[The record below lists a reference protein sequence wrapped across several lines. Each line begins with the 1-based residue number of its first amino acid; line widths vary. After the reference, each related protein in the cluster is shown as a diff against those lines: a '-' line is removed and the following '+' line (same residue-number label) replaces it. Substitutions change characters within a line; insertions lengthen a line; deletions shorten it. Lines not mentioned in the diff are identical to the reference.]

1 MHPRIHAQN
10 HPDAAALI
18 MAATGETISY
28 AALEQ
33 RANRGAHALRQL
45 GLAVGDTLAMACEN
59 RADFFDIY
67 WAAQR
72 SGIALVPVS
81 TRLKAAEIAYIIN
94 DSGAK
99 VLLISDAMT
108 DIARALDAMRTDLPG
123 LRHIYAIGTISGLPS
138 WRDLSATQSALPIT
152 DEANAGRMVYSSG
165 TTGRPKGIRHAAAA
179 GDPIRAN
186 PGALLFGKL
195 YALDGGT
202 VYLAPTPL
210 YHSAPLGFATAVQA
224 LGGTVV
230 LTPKFEAEEF
240 LKAIERWRITVT
252 QVVPTLFIR
261 LLKLPDETRARYD
274 LSSLKAVIHAS
285 APCPIPV
292 KRAMIEWL
300 GPIVE
305 EYYAG
310 SEGNGHV
317 IINSAEW
324 LAHPGSV
331 GRPIV
336 GEIHICDEAGY
347 ELPAGET
354 GNVYF
359 SGGKRFDY
367 HNDPVKTANAHHPL
381 HPDWSTMGDVGRVDG
396 DGYLY
401 LSDRKDFMIISGG
414 VNIYP
419 QEVENLLVTHPG
431 VADAAVFGVPNADFG
446 EEVKAVIQPVRWED
460 AGDAFAE
467 ELLRWCRERLA
478 DIKCPRSVDF
488 EMALPRAETGKIY
501 KKELRQRYWPAN

>member
-10 HPDAAALI
+10 RPDAAALV
-18 MAATGETISY
+18 MAASGETISY

-45 GLAVGDTLAMACEN
+45 GLAIGDTLMMACEN
-59 RADFFDIY
+59 RPEFFDIY
-67 WAAQR
+67 WATQR

-81 TRLKAAEIAYIIN
+81 TRLKADEISYIIS

-99 VLLISDAMT
+99 ALLITDAMADT
-108 DIARALDAMRTDLPG
+108 ARELAAARARLPG
-123 LRHIYAIGTISGLPS
+123 LAHLHAIGTISGLPS
-138 WRDLSATQSALPIT
+138 WQSLSAAQPASPIK

-165 TTGRPKGIRHAAAA
+165 TTGRPKGIRHAAIA
-179 GDPIRAN
+179 GDPIRPN
-186 PGALLFGKL
+186 PGAQLFGKL
-195 YALDGGT
+195 YRLGGDT

-230 LTPKFEAEEF
+230 ATPKFDAEVF
-240 LKAIERWRITVT
+240 LHAIEQWRVTVT
-252 QVVPTLFIR
+252 QVVPTIFAR
-261 LLKLPDETRARYD
+261 LLKLPPEVRARYD
-274 LSSLKAVIHAS
+274 LSSLQAMIHAS
-285 APCPIPV
+285 APCPIPI

-310 SEGNGHV
+310 SEGIGHV

-331 GRPIV
+331 GRSIL
-336 GEIHICDEAGY
+336 GEIHICDDDGT
-347 ELPAGET
+347 ELPVGET
-354 GNVYF
+354 GTVYF
-359 SGGKRFDY
+359 GGGKPFAY
-367 HNDPVKTANAHHPL
+367 HNDPGKTAAAHNPQHA
-381 HPDWSTMGDVGRVDG
+381 DWSTMGDVGRVDS
-396 DGYLY
+396 DGFLY

-431 VADAAVFGVPNADFG
+431 VADAAVFGVPNTDFG
-446 EEVKAVIQPVRWED
+446 EEVKAVIQPTRWED
-460 AGDAFAE
+460 AGEAFAE
-467 ELLRWCRERLA
+467 ELIRWCRERLA

-488 EMALPRAETGKIY
+488 EPALPRAETGKIY
-501 KKELRQRYWPAN
+501 KKELRQRYWPAG